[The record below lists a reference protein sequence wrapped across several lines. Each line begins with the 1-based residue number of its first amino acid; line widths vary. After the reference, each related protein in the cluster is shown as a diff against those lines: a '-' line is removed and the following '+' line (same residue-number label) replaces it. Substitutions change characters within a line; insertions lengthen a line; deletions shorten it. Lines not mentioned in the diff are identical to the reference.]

1 MKKFKKLNKYFYLP
15 KKRIETLRIL
25 RKLNL
30 LKIKYRNLKLKLNKF
45 QLKIL
50 NIRSKKFIFNKL
62 KLLKFKLNQLKKK
75 LKQLKKLNGLK
86 NLKKKLIV
94 ILNKLKI
101 FAVNVEKFR
110 FKKLPS
116 TSLKNMNKFQDES
129 IKTPNYNMEFLQIKK
144 LREGFHKKNSQKL
157 KKFHQKIILK
167 KKQKLLTVPSFIFKK
182 KKFHQKFFKI
192 KSNLELITNS
202 NIKILI
208 RPARK
213 KHNIAYNPSYLAKH
227 LANTLKNP
235 QNKRKFVFLYYQLYR
250 NLKSITLQ
258 LKERQNKTKKI
269 KGFRIKY
276 AGKLWS
282 KGRSK
287 KRLVYHGPVSLQN
300 INEML
305 IIILLK
311 LITKYGVTGFKIWLN
326 YYPRAN
332 HVKYR

>member
-1 MKKFKKLNKYFYLP
+1 MNP
-15 KKRIETLRIL
+15 
-25 RKLNL
+25 
-30 LKIKYRNLKLKLNKF
+30 
-45 QLKIL
+45 
-50 NIRSKKFIFNKL
+50 
-62 KLLKFKLNQLKKK
+62 
-75 LKQLKKLNGLK
+75 LKQN
-86 NLKKKLIV
+86 
-94 ILNKLKI
+94 
-101 FAVNVEKFR
+101 
-110 FKKLPS
+110 
-116 TSLKNMNKFQDES
+116 
-129 IKTPNYNMEFLQIKK
+129 NMEFLQIKK

-305 IIILLK
+305 DYHFIK
-311 LITKYGVTGFKIWLN
+311 VITKYGVTGFKIWFN

-332 HVKYR
+332 HVNIGKKSIIHYEPYLYLLNHKKKLYYVDLLLLYYKNNLKKLLNLKSCYPA